1 MSESSGDTPDW
12 LRQHTETPIKIFIAS
27 SSDDDDDIPLVRRNI
42 SDASGFGGGP
52 GPSQRAATAAQA
64 GQAEGLQQSAQQ
76 PRDLA
81 NAICQRPKQ
90 NADQLAAKDGATQPP
105 PEQSQQ
111 SALPA
116 SIQKQVE
123 REQQQADAQLLTGV
137 PSIAA
142 TIGGAVEAGKL
153 PIMLPE
159 KLNRN
164 KVLLELPAAPASG
177 EHYHGAADL
186 SGDSG
191 AVGRIVVVGA
201 GASGKGATAAG
212 GSDGAAL
219 QLQVDLKGVMYN
231 AWVLPL
237 ATTALV
243 LNIGPT
249 EAKVESLFNDFIRLR
264 EAVDPCS
271 ADEDGGDAR
280 LAYLLDGDDENYQVG
295 GGDGDDASGQGAKV
309 SKGPGKSRKRAADK
323 AAGGGPEKKAK
334 TSKKAASSKADKK
347 GGGGA
352 GVGAKKAPAGAA
364 KKKAT
369 NALRTATEGK
379 KSAGPKKT
387 PEAKKAAEK
396 TPAEKEKKKTAAS
409 QGLGVQAASITKR
422 PSTGRKKQTTLRAF
436 AAAAKP
442 GGDSSE

>member
-27 SSDDDDDIPLVRRNI
+27 SSDDDDDIVLVRRNI
-42 SDASGFGGGP
+42 SVPSGFGGGP
-52 GPSQRAATAAQA
+52 GPSQRAATAAQV
-64 GQAEGLQQSAQQ
+64 GQDEGLQQSAQQ
-76 PRDLA
+76 PGDLA
-81 NAICQRPKQ
+81 KATCQRPKR
-90 NADQLAAKDGATQPP
+90 NADQQAAKDEETQPL
-105 PEQSQQ
+105 PELSQQ
-111 SALPA
+111 SALPE
-116 SIQKQVE
+116 SSQKQVE
-123 REQQQADAQLLTGV
+123 RRQQQADAQLVAGV

-142 TIGGAVEAGKL
+142 NIGGALEAGKL

-191 AVGRIVVVGA
+191 AVGRIVIVGA
-201 GASGKGATAAG
+201 GASGKGAAATG
-212 GSDGAAL
+212 GLDGGAL
-219 QLQVDLKGVMYN
+219 QIDLKGVMYN

-264 EAVDPCS
+264 EVVHPCL
-271 ADEDGGDAR
+271 ADEDRGDAR

-295 GGDGDDASGQGAKV
+295 GGDGDDASGQGAKI
-309 SKGPGKSRKRAADK
+309 SKGPGKPRKRAADK

-347 GGGGA
+347 DGTGA

-364 KKKAT
+364 KKKAK
-369 NALRTATEGK
+369 NELRTAREGK

-387 PEAKKAAEK
+387 PEAKKAAAK
-396 TPAEKEKKKTAAS
+396 TPAEKGKKTTT
-409 QGLGVQAASITKR
+409 QGLGVQAGSVTKR
-422 PSTGRKKQTTLRAF
+422 ASTGRKKQTTLRAF

-442 GGDSSE
+442 GSDSSE